1 MGETPS
7 INRGK
12 VLRYGL
18 YAEGKDVTDTAELI
32 SFTIRKAINRI
43 GKTTLVLDAD
53 EKPVGTFALS
63 DGATFKPGVGIKITA
78 GYDKER
84 SSLDT
89 LFEGTIIAHRLT
101 INDRERAQLTLECR
115 DYGYAATLGR
125 KNAVFEK
132 AKDGDII
139 KKILGA
145 NGLSASTDSTYVEY
159 PQLIQ
164 YYSTDWDFALSR
176 ADINGLVIITE
187 GKSVTVKKPDVS
199 KSPLLTVE
207 YGQDLIAFDGS
218 LSASDQYAKTVANA
232 WEISTQALVTATG
245 AKPGLNSQGD
255 IAADKLSDAG
265 GDELLYQTS
274 ASVGKEALQAWVDS
288 QALKNGLSRFQGTIT
303 FDGNSKAKPGTL
315 IELKKMGTHFNGN
328 AYVSSVEHTLKGGTW
343 ITKAGMGLSP
353 ENITEQPD
361 VTAPP
366 ASGLL
371 PGIEGLQIGKVKAIS
386 EEKDSEHFIQV
397 EMALLGGKT
406 KTVWARPASYYASNN
421 VGCYFMPE
429 TGDEVILGFVNNDPC
444 YPVIIGS
451 LYSRKQKPPIPV
463 DKENKIKTIVTKG
476 KNKITIDDDKLI
488 ITIETPGKNKLTLN
502 DDDKKIELADQNS
515 NKITMS
521 KDGISLESNKDIL
534 LKAKG
539 NVKINATQNLETES
553 KCDTKMKGM
562 NVEATGQIGI
572 KLKGSAT
579 AELSASGQTT
589 VKGAMVM
596 IN

>member
-1 MGETPS
+1 MGESPS
-7 INRGK
+7 VNRDK
-12 VLRYGL
+12 VLQYGL

-43 GKTTLVLDAD
+43 GKATLILDAD
-53 EKPVGTFALS
+53 EMPVGTFALS

-78 GYDKER
+78 GYVKER

-89 LFEGTIIAHRLT
+89 LFEGTILTHRLT

-115 DYGYAATLGR
+115 DYAYPATLGR

-132 AKDGDII
+132 AKDGDTI
-139 KKILGA
+139 KKVLGG
-145 NGLSASTDSTYVEY
+145 NGLSASTDSTSIEY

-176 ADINGLVIITE
+176 ADANGLVIITE
-187 GKSVTVKKPDVS
+187 GTAVTIKKPDVS
-199 KSPLLTVE
+199 KSPALTVE
-207 YGQDLIAFDGS
+207 FGKDIIEFDGS

-232 WEISTQALVTATG
+232 WEISTQAMVTATG

-255 IAADKLSDAG
+255 ITADKLSEAG

-274 ASVGKEALQAWVDS
+274 ASVGKDALQAWADS
-288 QALKNGLSRFQGTIT
+288 QALKNGLSRFQGTIV
-303 FDGNSKAKPGTL
+303 FDGNAKAKPGTL
-315 IELKKMGTHFNGN
+315 IELKKLGTHFNGN
-328 AYVSSVEHTLKGGTW
+328 AYICSVEHLLKGGNW
-343 ITKAGMGLSP
+343 ITKVGMGLSS

-386 EEKDSEHFIQV
+386 NEKDSEHFIQV

-406 KTVWARPASYYASNN
+406 KTVWARPASYYAGNS

-521 KDGISLESNKDIL
+521 KDGISLESNKDII